1 MRAYRHLPHI
11 PPFCRQAWRIPAM
24 VLIVLFIGTFA
35 WGIHLVRDHADQLG
49 LGMLTITQ
57 SANPELNAQ
66 SVAMTQPVSQTIN
79 PIRVAMVNIAGISK
93 AANGQEGTYVSTG
106 SGVIINPKGY
116 VVTAQH
122 LIQDLAEILVRVQTP
137 FGPRQYPAKT
147 VKVLPQH
154 DLALIKIVS
163 QDIFPYLA
171 LEQTPVLKVGDP
183 VQAWGDPVGTEAI
196 QRVGTLAKMD
206 LTEPVLIKG
215 NQLTHLMLTDAVY
228 NWAQNGGPLVNGSG
242 HLVGINLAVEDGNG
256 RIFGYAIPTTVLVT
270 HFQEV
275 VTFVHKSSPAS
286 TLNPSAEPLFAAPES
301 LSPSPQQPPQSRA
314 PRTAD
319 IWWQKMQGL
328 LGVNLGKHV
337 ALTTPGDP
345 VGAIR
350 DPVHE
355 TRLLILGY
363 TPGNFLGLL
372 LLGFISGISGGMM
385 TMGGGIIKV
394 TGLMWFFGYG
404 LLLVRPVAYIT
415 NIFMYGAAML
425 RYQRQGL
432 LKFHQCRPLIPWA
445 MAGMVLGYFIGN
457 VMSKTAI
464 QWLLGAFALLLGI
477 KMLVEI
483 TEYRV
488 SGYRKSGDML
498 DEDLPPGG
506 QESAWLT
513 WLQKYFGSRVDDDL
527 PPPEWQSAKARHGM
541 LGLPM
546 GIISGILGIT
556 GGVIEVPLQ
565 RYIARMPL
573 RTAIANSATLVFFAS
588 IVGSMVALWHGV
600 NTGSFEVHTPV
611 VMALILTP
619 GAFVGGM
626 VGAWL
631 TSVIPLNVLR
641 WFYAVL
647 MFIIAIRMFL
657 S

>member
-1 MRAYRHLPHI
+1 MRVYRHLPHI
-11 PPFCRQAWRIPAM
+11 PPFCRQAWRVPAI
-24 VLIVLFIGTFA
+24 VLILLFIGTFA

-49 LGMLTITQ
+49 LGMLNMTPAAT
-57 SANPELNAQ
+57 ADVNAQ
-66 SVAMTQPVSQTIN
+66 GVALTQPVAQTIN
-79 PIRVAMVNIAGISK
+79 PIRVAMVNIAGIRK
-93 AANGQEGTYVSTG
+93 AVNGQEGNYVSTG

-122 LIQDLAEILVRVQTP
+122 LLQDLAEIQVRVQTP
-137 FGPRQYPAKT
+137 FGPRQYPAKI

-171 LEQTPVLKVGDP
+171 LEQTPVLQVGDS
-183 VQAWGDPVGTEAI
+183 VQAWGDPLGTEPI

-206 LTEPVLIKG
+206 LTEPVQIKG
-215 NQLTHLMLTDAVY
+215 TPLTHLMLTDAVF
-228 NWAQNGGPLVNGSG
+228 NWAQNGGPLVNSSG
-242 HLVGINLAVEDGNG
+242 YLVGINLAVEDGSG

-275 VTFVHKSSPAS
+275 VTFVHKSSPVSAA
-286 TLNPSAEPLFAAPES
+286 NPIGEPLFSAPQPAAS
-301 LSPSPQQPPQSRA
+301 TPQART

-319 IWWQKMQGL
+319 LWWQKVQGL
-328 LGVNLGKHV
+328 LGIDLGKHV
-337 ALTTPGDP
+337 ALTPPTDS
-345 VGAIR
+345 VGAVR
-350 DPVHE
+350 DPVHK
-355 TRLLILGY
+355 TGWLILGY

-372 LLGFISGISGGMM
+372 LLGFVSGISGGMM

-404 LLLVRPVAYIT
+404 LLLVRPVAYLT

-432 LKFHQCRPLIPWA
+432 LKFDQCRPLIPWA

-464 QWLLGAFALLLGI
+464 QWLLGGFALLLGI

-488 SGYRKSGDML
+488 SSDQKRRSM
-498 DEDLPPGG
+498 DEDLSPSGKDP
-506 QESAWLT
+506 AWLI
-513 WLQKYFGSRVDDDL
+513 WLQRYFGNRIEDDL
-527 PPPEWQSAKARHGM
+527 PPPEWRNAKARHGM

-611 VMALILTP
+611 IMALILTP

-641 WFYAVL
+641 WIYAVL
-647 MFIIAIRMFL
+647 MFIIAIRMFM

>member
-1 MRAYRHLPHI
+1 MMRAYKHLPHFL
-11 PPFCRQAWRIPAM
+11 PFCRQAWRIPAI

-49 LGMLTITQ
+49 LGMLTLTQ
-57 SANPELNAQ
+57 SSATGVNGQ
-66 SVAMTQPVSQTIN
+66 GVAMTQPVSQTIN

-93 AANGQEGTYVSTG
+93 PAKGQEGTYVSTG

-122 LIQDLAEILVRVQTP
+122 LLTDLAEIQVRVQTP

-171 LEQTPVLKVGDP
+171 LEQTPVLQLGDP
-183 VQAWGDPVGTEAI
+183 VQAWGDPLGTEAI

-206 LTEPVLIKG
+206 LTEPVQIKG
-215 NQLTHLMLTDAVY
+215 TPLTHLMLTDAVY
-228 NWAQNGGPLVNGSG
+228 NWGQTGGPLVNGSG
-242 HLVGINLAVEDGNG
+242 HLVGINLAVEDDAG

-275 VTFVHKSSPAS
+275 VTFVHKSSPVAAAAP
-286 TLNPSAEPLFAAPES
+286 TAEPLLAT
-301 LSPSPQQPPQSRA
+301 QQPPAASPTPNRA

-319 IWWQKMQGL
+319 IWWQKVQGL
-328 LGVNLGKHV
+328 LGIDLGKHV
-337 ALTTPGDP
+337 AMTPPGND
-345 VGAIR
+345 VGAVR
-350 DPVHE
+350 DPVHANK
-355 TRLLILGY
+355 LLIMGY

-372 LLGFISGISGGMM
+372 LLGFVSGISGGMM

-432 LKFHQCRPLIPWA
+432 LKFHLCRPLIPWA
-445 MAGMVLGYFIGN
+445 MAGMVVGYFIGN

-464 QWLLGAFALLLGI
+464 QWLLGIFALLLGI

-488 SGYRKSGDML
+488 QGSNKKGDTL
-498 DEDLPPGG
+498 EEDLATDRK
-506 QESAWLT
+506 ESAWLT
-513 WLQKYFGSRVDDDL
+513 WLQKYFGSRLNDDL
-527 PPPEWQSAKARHGM
+527 PLPAMQNAKARHGM

-588 IVGSMVALWHGV
+588 IVGSIVALWHGV
-600 NTGSFEVHTPV
+600 TTGSFDIQTPV

-641 WFYAVL
+641 WIYAVL
-647 MFIIAIRMFL
+647 MFIIAIRMFM

>member
-1 MRAYRHLPHI
+1 MRVYRHLPHI
-11 PPFCRQAWRIPAM
+11 PPFCRQAWRIPAV

-35 WGIHLVRDHADQLG
+35 WGIHLVRDHADQLLG
-49 LGMLTITQ
+49 LGMLTVTQ
-57 SANPELNAQ
+57 STTSGANAQ
-66 SVAMTQPVSQTIN
+66 GVALTQPVSQTIN
-79 PIRVAMVNIAGISK
+79 PIRVATVNIAGIRK
-93 AANGQEGTYVSTG
+93 AVSGQEGNYVSTG

-122 LIQDLAEILVRVQTP
+122 LLQDLAEIQVRVQTP

-183 VQAWGDPVGTEAI
+183 VQAWGDPLGTEAI
-196 QRVGTLAKMD
+196 QRVGTVAKMD
-206 LTEPVLIKG
+206 LTEPVQIKDS
-215 NQLTHLMLTDAVY
+215 QLTHLMLTDAVY
-228 NWAQNGGPLVNGSG
+228 NWAQNGGPLVNGNG
-242 HLVGINLAVEDGNG
+242 YLVGINLAVEDASG

-270 HFQEV
+270 HFQDV

-286 TLNPSAEPLFAAPES
+286 AVNPSAEPLFPTS
-301 LSPSPQQPPQSRA
+301 QTTSPVSSTRA

-319 IWWQKMQGL
+319 IWWQKVQGL
-328 LGVNLGKHV
+328 LGINLGKHV
-337 ALTTPGDP
+337 ALTTPTDA
-345 VGAIR
+345 VGAVQ
-350 DPVHE
+350 DPIHK
-355 TRLLILGY
+355 TGWSILGY

-415 NIFMYGAAML
+415 NIFMYGAAMI

-432 LKFHQCRPLIPWA
+432 LKFDQCRPLIPWA

-464 QWLLGAFALLLGI
+464 QWLLGVFALLLGI

-488 SGYRKSGDML
+488 SNSMKRSAL
-498 DEDLPPGG
+498 DEDLPSVGKDA
-506 QESAWLT
+506 AWLI
-513 WLQKYFGSRVDDDL
+513 WLQRYFGNNRITEDL
-527 PPPEWQSAKARHGM
+527 PPPEWRNAQARHGM

-631 TSVIPLNVLR
+631 TSVISLNVLR
-641 WFYAVL
+641 WIYAVL

>member
-1 MRAYRHLPHI
+1 
-11 PPFCRQAWRIPAM
+11 M

-49 LGMLTITQ
+49 LGMLTMIQ
-57 SANPELNAQ
+57 PAGLGVNGQ

-93 AANGQEGTYVSTG
+93 AAAGQEGTYVSTG
-106 SGVIINPKGY
+106 SGVLINPKGY
-116 VVTAQH
+116 VVTAHH
-122 LIQDLAEILVRVQTP
+122 LIQDLAEIQVRVQTP

-183 VQAWGDPVGTEAI
+183 VQAWGDPLGTEAI

-206 LTEPVLIKG
+206 LTEPVLIRG
-215 NQLTHLMLTDAVY
+215 NPLTHLMLTDAVY

-242 HLVGINLAVEDGNG
+242 YLVGINLAVEDGNG

-286 TLNPSAEPLFAAPES
+286 APNPAAEPLFAAAE
-301 LSPSPQQPPQSRA
+301 PSVQPTQPPQSRT

-319 IWWQKMQGL
+319 LWWQKVQGL
-328 LGVNLGKHV
+328 LGISLGKHV
-337 ALTTPGDP
+337 ALTTPGDS
-345 VGAIR
+345 VGAVR

-355 TRLLILGY
+355 TKLLILGY

-488 SGYRKSGDML
+488 SGYRKGRNLL

-506 QESAWLT
+506 KESAWLT

-527 PPPEWQSAKARHGM
+527 PTPEWQSAKARHGM

-631 TSVIPLNVLR
+631 TSIIPLNVLR
-641 WFYAVL
+641 WIYAVL

>member
-1 MRAYRHLPHI
+1 MRPYKNLAQFL
-11 PPFCRQAWRIPAM
+11 PFCRQAWRIPAM
-24 VLIVLFIGTFA
+24 VLIVLFFGTFA
-35 WGIHLVRDHADQLG
+35 WGIHLVRDHADLLR
-49 LGMLTITQ
+49 LGMLTMIQ
-57 SANPELNAQ
+57 SSNSGANAQ
-66 SVAMTQPVSQTIN
+66 GVALTQPVNQPIN

-93 AANGQEGTYVSTG
+93 AVKGQEGNYVSTG
-106 SGVIINPKGY
+106 SGVLINPKGY
-116 VVTAQH
+116 VVTAYH
-122 LIQDLAEILVRVQTP
+122 LLQDLAEIQVRVQSP
-137 FGPRQYPAKT
+137 FGPRQYPAKM

-183 VQAWGDPVGTEAI
+183 VQAWGDPVGMEAI
-196 QRVGTLAKMD
+196 ERTGTLVTMD
-206 LTEPVLIKG
+206 LTEPVQIKG
-215 NQLTHLMLTDAVY
+215 TPLTHLMLTDAVF
-228 NWAQNGGPLVNGSG
+228 NWAQNGGPLVNSSG
-242 HLVGINLAVEDGNG
+242 HLVGINLAVEDASG

-275 VTFVHKSSPAS
+275 VTFVHKSSPVAAVNL
-286 TLNPSAEPLFAAPES
+286 TGEPLPATSQPAA
-301 LSPSPQQPPQSRA
+301 SPPPTRA

-319 IWWQKMQGL
+319 IWWQKVQGL
-328 LGVNLGKHV
+328 LGINLGKHV
-337 ALTTPGDP
+337 ALTPPGDT
-345 VGAIR
+345 VGSVR

-355 TRLLILGY
+355 TKLLIMGY

-372 LLGFISGISGGMM
+372 LLGFVSGISGGMM

-464 QWLLGAFALLLGI
+464 QWLLGIFALLLGI

-483 TEYRV
+483 TEHRASLYKNRV
-488 SGYRKSGDML
+488 DLQG
-498 DEDLPPGG
+498 EDLPGEEK
-506 QESAWLT
+506 ESVWLI
-513 WLQKYFGSRVDDDL
+513 WLQKYFGSRVDDDV
-527 PPPEWQSAKARHGM
+527 PPPQLQHARTRHGM

-573 RTAIANSATLVFFAS
+573 RNAIANSATLVFFAS
-588 IVGSMVALWHGV
+588 IVGSIVALWHGV
-600 NTGSFEVHTPV
+600 NTGSFELHTPV

-631 TSVIPLNVLR
+631 TSVISLNVLR
-641 WFYAVL
+641 WIYAVL
-647 MFIIAIRMFL
+647 MFIIAIRMFM

>member
-1 MRAYRHLPHI
+1 MRAYKHLPNFL
-11 PPFCRQAWRIPAM
+11 PFCRQAWRIPAM

-49 LGMLTITQ
+49 LGMLAMTQ
-57 SANPELNAQ
+57 SATSGVNGQ
-66 SVAMTQPVSQTIN
+66 GVALTQPLSQTIN
-79 PIRVAMVNIAGISK
+79 PIRVAMVNIAGIRK
-93 AANGQEGTYVSTG
+93 PVNGQEGNYVSTG

-122 LIQDLAEILVRVQTP
+122 LLSDLAEIQVRVQTP
-137 FGPRQYPAKT
+137 YGPRQYPAKT

-171 LEQTPVLKVGDP
+171 LEQTPVLQVGDP
-183 VQAWGDPVGTEAI
+183 VQAWGDPLGTEAI
-196 QRVGTLAKMD
+196 WRVGTLARME
-206 LTEPVLIKG
+206 LTEPVTIKG
-215 NQLTHLMLTDAVY
+215 TPLTHLMLTDAVY

-242 HLVGINLAVEDGNG
+242 HLVGINLAVEDDSG
-256 RIFGYAIPTTVLVT
+256 RIYGYAIPTTVLVT

-275 VTFVHKSSPAS
+275 VTFVHKSSPAAAAS
-286 TLNPSAEPLFAAPES
+286 PTGEPLFSA
-301 LSPSPQQPPQSRA
+301 PQQPTASPAPVRA

-319 IWWQKMQGL
+319 IWWQKVQGL
-328 LGVNLGKHV
+328 LGINLGKHV
-337 ALTTPGDP
+337 ALAQPGDA
-345 VGAIR
+345 VGAVR

-355 TRLLILGY
+355 TKLLILGY

-372 LLGFISGISGGMM
+372 LLGFVSGISGGMM

-464 QWLLGAFALLLGI
+464 QWLLGVFALLLGI

-488 SGYRKSGDML
+488 SGYRKQGDPL
-498 DEDLPPGG
+498 EEDLSQEK
-506 QESAWLT
+506 QESVWLA

-527 PPPEWQSAKARHGM
+527 PPPELQNARSRHGM

-565 RYIARMPL
+565 RYIARLPL

-588 IVGSMVALWHGV
+588 IVGSIVALWHGV
-600 NTGSFEVHTPV
+600 TTGSFEVQTPL

-641 WFYAVL
+641 WIYAVL
-647 MFIIAIRMFL
+647 MFIIAIRMFW

>member
-1 MRAYRHLPHI
+1 
-11 PPFCRQAWRIPAM
+11 M
-24 VLIVLFIGTFA
+24 VLIVLFFGTFA

-49 LGMLTITQ
+49 MGMGMLTLTQ
-57 SANPELNAQ
+57 NSAADASVQ
-66 SVAMTQPVSQTIN
+66 SVAMTQPVAQTIN
-79 PIRVAMVNIAGISK
+79 PIRVAMVNIAGIRK
-93 AANGQEGTYVSTG
+93 PANGQEGNYISTG
-106 SGVIINPKGY
+106 SGVLINPKGY
-116 VVTAQH
+116 VITAQH
-122 LIQDLAEILVRVQTP
+122 LLQDLAEIQVRVQTP
-137 FGPRQYPAKT
+137 YGPRQYPAKT

-183 VQAWGDPVGTEAI
+183 VQAWGDPVGTEAV
-196 QRVGTLAKMD
+196 QRVGTVVKMD
-206 LTEPVLIKG
+206 LTEPVQIKDM
-215 NQLTHLMLTDAVY
+215 QLTHLMLTDAVY

-242 HLVGINLAVEDGNG
+242 YLVGINLAVEDANG
-256 RIFGYAIPTTVLVT
+256 QIFGYAIPTTVLVT

-286 TLNPSAEPLFAAPES
+286 VPSVATDPAFATPSAMTPPPA
-301 LSPSPQQPPQSRA
+301 PPQSTRA

-319 IWWQKMQGL
+319 LWWQKVQGL
-328 LGVNLGKHV
+328 LGISLGKHV
-337 ALTTPGDP
+337 ALNSPGDP
-345 VGAIR
+345 VGAVR

-355 TRLLILGY
+355 TKLLILGY

-404 LLLVRPVAYIT
+404 LLLVRPVAYLT

-432 LKFHQCRPLIPWA
+432 LKFDQCRPLIPWA

-464 QWLLGAFALLLGI
+464 QWLLGVFALLLGI

-483 TEYRV
+483 TESRV
-488 SGYRKSGDML
+488 GTKGKAGDTMD
-498 DEDLPPGG
+498 DEMRSTPK
-506 QESAWLT
+506 ESPWLV
-513 WLQKYFGSRVDDDL
+513 WMQKYFGSRVDDNL
-527 PPPEWQSAKARHGM
+527 PPPDWANAKSRHGM

-588 IVGSMVALWHGV
+588 IVGSIVALWHGV
-600 NTGSFEVHTPV
+600 TTGSFEIQTPV

-619 GAFVGGM
+619 GAFLGGL

-641 WFYAVL
+641 WIYALL